1 MKITRRN
8 ALKSALAIPACRLTA
23 AHGSPRTGRL
33 ADVGWVWE
41 GQGLDPGVYPSI
53 FGVGEGC
60 KYFGLTRAVYIFH
73 PNDALAM
80 EKLKHLDEIVCDIT
94 KWRFKRND
102 DGGTVHWADSSPDA
116 VKKEADNVS
125 RLSLKYT
132 NITGAFHDDM
142 WGLVRREGYG
152 PDKYGE
158 IYRAVKANN
167 PKLKLWVVVYTSE
180 LKQNWAPFAPYIDV
194 VNLWEGSSRNLTD
207 LENNIARCRDV
218 FPGKP
223 INMGCYMRDYG
234 LREPVAMNLL
244 KHQWECVARGV
255 DNGALA
261 GYSILATVLIDG
273 QQEQAR
279 WIRDFIAAN

>member
-1 MKITRRN
+1 MKVTRRN
-8 ALKSALAIPACRLTA
+8 AIRTALVLPACGLA
-23 AHGSPRTGRL
+23 GKKASPRTSRL

-60 KYFGLTRAVYIFH
+60 KYFGLKRAVYIFH
-73 PNDALAM
+73 PNDELAM
-80 EKLKHLDEIVCDIT
+80 DKLKDLDEVVCDIT
-94 KWRFKRND
+94 KWRFKRNE

-116 VKKEADNVS
+116 VKREAKNVG
-125 RLSLKYT
+125 RLSLKYP

-152 PDKYGE
+152 PDQYGE
-158 IYRAVKANN
+158 IYRAVKADN
-167 PKLKLWVVVYTSE
+167 PKLKLWVVVYTRE
-180 LKQNWAPFAPYIDV
+180 LKENWAPFAPYIDV
-194 VNLWEGSSRNLTD
+194 VNLWEGSSKNLTE
-207 LENNIARCRDV
+207 LETNIARCREV

-244 KHQWECVARGV
+244 KHQWECVARLV
-255 DNGALA
+255 KNGTLA

>member
-1 MKITRRN
+1 MRITRRN
-8 ALKSALAIPACRLTA
+8 VLRSALAIPAFRL
-23 AHGSPRTGRL
+23 PRVYSASKTGRL
-33 ADVGWVWE
+33 AEVGWVWE

-73 PNDALAM
+73 PNDELAM

-94 KWRFKRND
+94 KWRFKRNE
-102 DGGTVHWADSSPDA
+102 DGGTVHWADSHPDA
-116 VKKEADNVS
+116 VKKEAENVG
-125 RLSLKYT
+125 RLSLKYP

-152 PDKYGE
+152 PDRYGE
-158 IYRAVKANN
+158 IHKAVKANN

-194 VNLWEGSSRNLTD
+194 VNLWEGNSRNLPE
-207 LENNIARCRDV
+207 LENNIARCREL

-234 LREPVAMNLL
+234 LREPVAMDLL

-255 DNGALA
+255 KEGTLA
-261 GYSILATVLIDG
+261 GYSVLAAVLIDG

-279 WIRDFIAAN
+279 WIRDFIASN

>member
-1 MKITRRN
+1 MNMTRRS
-8 ALKSALAIPACRLTA
+8 ALKAALALPVAAATGRANPA
-23 AHGSPRTGRL
+23 RL

-60 KYFGLTRAVYIFH
+60 KYFGLSRAVYIFH
-73 PNDALAM
+73 PNDELAM
-80 EKLKHLDEIVCDIT
+80 GKLKHLDEVVCDIT
-94 KWRFKRND
+94 KWRFKRNA
-102 DGGTVHWADSSPDA
+102 DGGTVHWADSSPEA
-116 VKKEADNVS
+116 IRKEAANVGA
-125 RLSLKYT
+125 LSLKYP

-158 IYRAVKANN
+158 IYQAVKARN

-180 LKQNWAPFAPYIDV
+180 LNEKWALFAPYIDV
-194 VNLWEGSSRNLTD
+194 VNLWEGDSHKLPQ
-207 LENNIARCRDV
+207 LESNIERCRKL

-234 LREPVAMNLL
+234 RVAPVEMPLL
-244 KHQWECVARGV
+244 KQQWECVARGV
-255 DNGALA
+255 RDGALA
-261 GYSILATVLIDG
+261 GYSILATVLIEG

>member
-1 MKITRRN
+1 MKMTRRSV
-8 ALKSALAIPACRLTA
+8 LESALAVPARILA
-23 AHGSPRTGRL
+23 KPDSDSKVRRL

-60 KYFGLTRAVYIFH
+60 KYFGLRRAVYIFH
-73 PNDALAM
+73 PNDELAM

-102 DGGTVHWADSSPDA
+102 DGGTVHWADSHPDA
-116 VKKEADNVS
+116 IKKEAENVG
-125 RLSLKYT
+125 RLSLKYP
-132 NITGAFHDDM
+132 NIRGAFHDDM

-158 IYRAVKANN
+158 IQKAVKAWN
-167 PKLKLWVVVYTSE
+167 PELKLWVVVYTSE
-180 LKQNWAPFAPYIDV
+180 LKQNWAPFVPLIDV
-194 VNLWEGSSRNLTD
+194 VNLWEGNSRNLPD
-207 LENNIARCRDV
+207 LKNNIARCREL

-223 INMGCYMRDYG
+223 INLGCYLRDYG

-244 KHQWECVARGV
+244 KQQWDCVAQGV
-255 DNGALA
+255 EEGTLM
-261 GYSILATVLIDG
+261 GYSVLGTVLIDG
-273 QQEQAR
+273 HQEQAR